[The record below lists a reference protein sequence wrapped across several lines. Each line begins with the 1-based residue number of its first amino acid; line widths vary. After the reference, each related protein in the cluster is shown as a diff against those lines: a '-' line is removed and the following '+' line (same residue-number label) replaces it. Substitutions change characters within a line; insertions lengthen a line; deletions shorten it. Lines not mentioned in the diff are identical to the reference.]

1 MGRSYIST
9 TSHKIMSK
17 FSFIVVEFFLFLHC
31 SNGLGTI
38 KRISVRPSECED
50 CGMTAFGQ
58 VNMKIC
64 GGVPEACCAVV
75 NIANFEQLYEGVI
88 YDFTGDKGLEDCFEY
103 SLQRVNTLDQFGMTV
118 YHEGSDGGQF
128 DWVEIE
134 TSDSSVIKCSLG
146 QFMDDFDSVD
156 VVPTRDCTINGAPF
170 Q

>member
-1 MGRSYIST
+1 MGST
-9 TSHKIMSK
+9 TSDEIMSK
-17 FSFIVVEFFLFLHC
+17 FSFIVVNLFLFLHC

-88 YDFTGDKGLEDCFEY
+88 YDLLVTW
-103 SLQRVNTLDQFGMTV
+103 
-118 YHEGSDGGQF
+118 
-128 DWVEIE
+128 DWKIVLS
-134 TSDSSVIKCSLG
+134 TACSVS
-146 QFMDDFDSVD
+146 
-156 VVPTRDCTINGAPF
+156 T
-170 Q
+170 